1 MTWGCPIPLM
11 MVSTPFHVKC
21 RYTNKLI
28 CFCAHG
34 NQRLGSGKGEDRGG
48 ALRKRRAISSTM
60 RPCAFDTLGDIDT
73 R

>member
-1 MTWGCPIPLM
+1 

-48 ALRKRRAISSTM
+48 ALREEEG
-60 RPCAFDTLGDIDT
+60 DLLDDETL
-73 R
+73 RFRYPR